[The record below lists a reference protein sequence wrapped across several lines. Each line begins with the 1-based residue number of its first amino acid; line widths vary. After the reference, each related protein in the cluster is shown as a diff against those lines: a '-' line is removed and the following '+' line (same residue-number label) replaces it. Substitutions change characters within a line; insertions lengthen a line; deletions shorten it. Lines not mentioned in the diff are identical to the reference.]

1 MIGNSVIM
9 ELIANGVLWH
19 YESYDHKAAVE
30 EMKQRKVQGKSM
42 GYQTN
47 NLFEFENSCYGIPD
61 LVKQK
66 FFEWKIG
73 KLRSMRF
80 DPDGMIARMYV
91 GRSNKYCKRF
101 FPQEVGV
108 NIKPI
113 INLNDDKFGLI
124 QAGLAIDE
132 SSLNL

>member
-9 ELIANGVLWH
+9 ELIADGVLWH

-30 EMKQRKVQGKSM
+30 ELKQRNSQGKPM
-42 GYQTN
+42 GYTTK
-47 NLFEFENSCYGIPD
+47 NLFELENSCYGIPD
-61 LVKQK
+61 TVKTK

-80 DPDGMIARMYV
+80 DPDGMIERMYI
-91 GRSNKYCKRF
+91 GRSSKYTKRF
-101 FPQEVGV
+101 FPNEVGIRV
-108 NIKPI
+108 KPI
-113 INLNDDKFGLI
+113 LNSNDDKFGLI

-132 SSLNL
+132 SLLKM